1 MIFNNYRFF
10 FVLFLSFLI
19 SFPNFNKKLSDYNIY
34 SGDPHN
40 LMTTSNYIT
49 FELITPLFSD
59 YAYKH
64 RSIFIP
70 KNKKIK
76 YFDKRVF
83 EFPIGTII
91 SKTFYY
97 PHNFN
102 DISKG
107 ISLKETRIMIHQENG
122 WIGLPYV
129 WNDEG
134 TEAYLE
140 IAGDIKYAT
149 WVDYE
154 DNTQIIDYVVPN
166 MNQCKG
172 CHVNNTVFK
181 PIGPSAKQLNKEV
194 YYNGVLEN
202 QLQRWKKIGILETI
216 PNIDNIPK
224 IAKWDDEHFENIND
238 RARAWL
244 DINCAHCHNE
254 EGPANNTGLYLDYYE
269 KDSKL
274 LGIYKT
280 PVAAGRGSGNLK
292 YDIVPGYPEKSIMV
306 YRFESTNPGIMMPEL
321 GRTMVH
327 KEGLD
332 LIKKWI
338 LSLN

>member
-1 MIFNNYRFF
+1 MCNYYSFLNI
-10 FVLFLSFLI
+10 LFLSFLI
-19 SFPNFNKKLSDYNIY
+19 SFSKYNEKISDYNIY
-34 SGDPHN
+34 SNDPHN
-40 LMTTSNYIT
+40 LITTSNYIT
-49 FELITPLFSD
+49 YELITPLFSD

-64 RSIFIP
+64 RSIYIP

-76 YFDKRVF
+76 YYDKKIF

-97 PHNFN
+97 PHDFN
-102 DISKG
+102 DIKKG

-122 WIGLPYV
+122 WIGLPYI

-140 IAGDIKYAT
+140 IAGDIKYAS
-149 WVDYE
+149 WI
-154 DNTQIIDYVVPN
+154 DNKGNIQSIDYMVPN

-172 CHVNNTVFK
+172 CHVNGEIFK
-181 PIGPSAKQLNKEV
+181 PIGPSAKQLNKDL
-194 YYNGVLEN
+194 YYDGVLEN
-202 QLQRWKKIGILETI
+202 QLQRWEKIGILETI
-216 PNIDNIPK
+216 PDIEDIPK
-224 IAKWDDEHFENIND
+224 IAKWDDEHFENINN

-269 KDSKL
+269 TDLKS
-274 LGIYKT
+274 LGINKT
-280 PVAAGRGSGNLK
+280 PVAAGRGTGKLK

-306 YRFESTNPGIMMPEL
+306 YRFESTDPGIMMPEL

-332 LIKKWI
+332 LIKQWI
-338 LSLN
+338 LNLN